1 MPNPPKKVPAGT
13 RIPGQSNYR
22 MTKSVYKE
30 PASYMDRHEF
40 DAETERRYQAE
51 EAKRMRTTSASSI
64 AKKLVKEG
72 NRKFVGPMSNRAL
85 TAREMK
91 YEDEARS
98 LRGSLRMPPKK
109 SGQGALPETRKSTQ
123 VPRAETRVQN
133 LGFRGGLTKK
143 FKGTFGTNDNPMTM
157 AELKAAINRL
167 PEASRQKLRSALAA
181 GLGEARIP
189 F

>member
-1 MPNPPKKVPAGT
+1 MPKPK
-13 RIPGQSNYR
+13 
-22 MTKSVYKE
+22 
-30 PASYMDRHEF
+30 
-40 DAETERRYQAE
+40 
-51 EAKRMRTTSASSI
+51 TSASSI
-64 AKKLVKEG
+64 AKKLVKQG
-72 NRKFVGPMSNRAL
+72 NPKFVGPMSNRAL
-85 TAREMK
+85 TAQEMK
-91 YEDEARS
+91 YEEEARS
-98 LRGSLRMPPKK
+98 LRMLPKK

-123 VPRAETRVQN
+123 VPRAETRVQT

-157 AELKAAINRL
+157 GELKAAINRL